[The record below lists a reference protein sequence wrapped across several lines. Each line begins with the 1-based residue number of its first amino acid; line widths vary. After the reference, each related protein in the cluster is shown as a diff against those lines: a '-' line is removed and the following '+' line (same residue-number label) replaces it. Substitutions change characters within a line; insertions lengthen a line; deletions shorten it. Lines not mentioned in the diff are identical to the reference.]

1 MTNLGGVFGAIGL
14 ISIFY
19 LALRPILEAVVG
31 QFRKQG
37 KTTPSLLK
45 KAYRFVTKTHRYA
58 GLVALAAIALHFV
71 LQFLHYGYVPAAG
84 LAAGLLLVIQTIL
97 GIGLTRQT
105 DKNRRSKMAKM
116 HRVLGSLLVIAALVH
131 RIVQK

>member
-37 KTTPSLLK
+37 KTTSSLLK
-45 KAYRFVTKTHRYA
+45 KTYRFVTKTHRYA
-58 GLVALAAIALHFV
+58 GLVALAAIVLHFV

-84 LAAGLLLVIQTIL
+84 LAAGLLLVIQTVL
-97 GIGLTRQT
+97 GIGLTMQT

-116 HRVLGSLLVIAALVH
+116 HRVLGALLVIAALLH